1 MTSARGRWAAGWPA
15 VVAVALVVALAA
27 PASSARPAAGVRVH
41 REVGYAAAATLDVY
55 APVGGH
61 GLPVLVL
68 LHGCCGSRADLA
80 QLALATARA
89 GAVVFNAGWRSLADG
104 GRFPAVYQQA
114 ACAVR
119 VARADAARYGGDG
132 RRVTLVGWSDGA
144 MLAAVVANAGDDF
157 GGDCRAPGVSA
168 LPDALVGV
176 GGFYGWPADR
186 GAVPAR
192 YVTPGTVRFFGGTP
206 ARAPA
211 AWSAGNP
218 YHHLG
223 RNRRVAVTLLVAAGD
238 PLADDNRQFLAALA
252 ATGHQAKLTVVPG
265 TDPLTLI
272 SPRTD
277 QGRTTIAEVLRTAG

>member
-1 MTSARGRWAAGWPA
+1 MTSVRGRWAAGWPA
-15 VVAVALVVALAA
+15 VMAVALVLALAA

-55 APVGGH
+55 APARGH

-68 LHGCCGSRADLA
+68 LHGCCGSRADLS

-119 VARADAARYGGDG
+119 VARASAARYGGDR

-157 GGDCRAPGVSA
+157 DGDCRAAGVSA

-176 GGFYGWPADR
+176 GGFYGWPAAR

-206 ARAPA
+206 AAAPA

-238 PLADDNRQFLAALA
+238 PLADDNRRFLSALA
-252 ATGHQAKLTVVPG
+252 AAGHRAKLTVVPG
-265 TDPLTLI
+265 ADPLTLI

-277 QGRTTIAEVLRTAG
+277 QGRTTIAETLQAAG